1 MQFVN
6 EPRAPRRPLRGV
18 LVLGLGILAVVI
30 AIGYFRVGPAP
41 AISIEPEL
49 PGIGKRT
56 PVVVQVEAGG
66 RGLGPVKVE
75 LVQGERVVPLG
86 ARELVPR
93 SAWRFWGERATS
105 ETLRVEVGKETVPE
119 LKGGEATIRVTAER
133 AGTWL
138 RRPAPAVQELVL
150 PVRLVPPTLAVV
162 STKTYVAQGGAEAV
176 VYRVGEGSTRDG
188 VRAGEWWFPGYPLPG
203 GAAGERF
210 ALFAVPYDLADAA
223 AVRLVA
229 EDAVGNQAEASFIE
243 QFFPKPF
250 STDTIEVD
258 DRFLGKVVP
267 EIMAQTPELADRGT
281 LLDNYLQIN
290 GDLRRRNAAELRALA
305 AKSPA
310 EFLWRGPFLPL
321 PNGQVMSAF
330 ADRRSYLYGGK
341 QVDRQDHLGFD
352 LAAVRQAP
360 VPAGNGGVVA
370 LARYFGIY
378 GNTVVL
384 DHGYGLMSLYAH
396 LSSIAVKEGERVE
409 RGQELGR
416 TGESGLAGGDH
427 LHFTT
432 LLHGLAVNPVE
443 WWDAHWIQDRLESK
457 LGQALGGAAPAP
469 AATP

>member
-30 AIGYFRVGPAP
+30 GIGYFRVGPAP
-41 AISIEPEL
+41 AVSIEPEL

-56 PVVVQVEAGG
+56 PVVVKVEAGG

-93 SAWRFWGERATS
+93 SAWRFWGERSTS
-105 ETLRVEVGKETVPE
+105 DTLRVEVGKETVPD

-138 RRPAPAVQELVL
+138 RRPAPVVQELVL

-188 VRAGEWWFPGYPLPG
+188 VRAGEWWFPGYALPG

-223 AVRLVA
+223 AVRLVVA
-229 EDAVGNQAEASFIE
+229 DAVGNEAEASFIE

-250 STDTIEVD
+250 STDTIEID

-267 EIMAQTPELADRGT
+267 EIMGQTPDLADRGT
-281 LLDNYLQIN
+281 ALDNYLQIN

-330 ADRRSYLYGGK
+330 ADRRSYVYGGK

-352 LAAVRQAP
+352 LAAIRQAP

-396 LSSIAVKEGERVE
+396 LSSISVAEGARVA

-457 LGQALGGAAPAP
+457 LGAALTAVPAAAP
-469 AATP
+469 

>member
-1 MQFVN
+1 MEFVN
-6 EPRAPRRPLRGV
+6 ERREPRRPLRGL
-18 LVLGLGILAVVI
+18 LVIGLGLAALLVGV
-30 AIGYFRVGPAP
+30 GYFGVGPAP
-41 AISIEPEL
+41 DITITPEL

-56 PVVVQVEAGG
+56 PVVIAAAAGG
-66 RGLGPVKVE
+66 RGLGPFKVE
-75 LVQGERVVPLG
+75 LVQGERVVPLA

-93 SAWRFWGERATS
+93 PAWKFWGPRTAADTV
-105 ETLRVEVGKETVPE
+105 RVEVGKETVPE

-138 RRPAPAVQELVL
+138 RRPPAVVRELAL

-162 STKTYVAQGGAEAV
+162 STRTYVAQGGAEAV
-176 VYRVGEGSTRDG
+176 VYRVGEGATRDG
-188 VRAGEWWFPGYPLPG
+188 VRAGAWWFPGYPLPG

-210 ALFAVPYDLADAA
+210 ALFAVPYDQADAA
-223 AVRLVA
+223 TVRLVA
-229 EDAVGNQAEASFIE
+229 ADAVGNEAEASFID

-250 STDTIEVD
+250 STDTIELD
-258 DRFLGKVVP
+258 DRFLDKVVP
-267 EIMAQTPELADRGT
+267 EIMAQTPELADRGSK
-281 LLDNYLQIN
+281 LDNYLQIN
-290 GDLRRRNAAELRALA
+290 GDLRRRNAEELRALA

-310 EFLWRGPFLPL
+310 EFRWRGAFLPL

-330 ADRRSYLYGGK
+330 ADRRNYLYGGK

-352 LAAVRQAP
+352 LAATRQAA
-360 VPAGNGGVVA
+360 VPAGNAGVVA

-378 GNTVVL
+378 GNTVVI

-396 LSSIAVKEGERVE
+396 LSAIAVKEGEPVE

-432 LLHGLAVNPVE
+432 LLHGLAINPVE

-457 LGQALGGAAPAP
+457 LGPALSGAP
-469 AATP
+469 AAATATP